1 MTTLS
6 LSAIKDQLKDKNG
19 FIDTSLIRKYIFEKF
34 SDYKFKD
41 LNRGSYAG
49 DDIVFALQQG
59 IDWCND
65 IIKENRLIERKC
77 ISLEL
82 VFKHEETIT
91 DDIYHEF
98 FFDNEDCSY
107 KTTYFIKVELIR
119 NPLTYE
125 KTAYLNI
132 DWVSKSKQP

>member
-1 MTTLS
+1 MKTLS

-19 FIDTSLIRKYIFEKF
+19 FIDTSLIRKYIFEKI

-41 LNRGSYAG
+41 PNRGSYAG

-82 VFKHEETIT
+82 VFKYEETIT
-91 DDIYHEF
+91 DDIYNEF

-119 NPLTYE
+119 NPLTDE

>member
-65 IIKENRLIERKC
+65 IIKENRLIERKGGSGGS
-77 ISLEL
+77 I
-82 VFKHEETIT
+82 
-91 DDIYHEF
+91 
-98 FFDNEDCSY
+98 
-107 KTTYFIKVELIR
+107 
-119 NPLTYE
+119 
-125 KTAYLNI
+125 
-132 DWVSKSKQP
+132 